1 MRDLVTFREA
11 LRERLRAV
19 GRTQQQLARAIGL
32 HPHVLSHKLHE
43 RDGAVLTRPEVV
55 SIVVT
60 MAGWGGTD
68 SKADAVALLALMGLP
83 PEAIPAES
91 WAAKPLT
98 PLPEGLLPEGLVPE
112 VRLEGGRPAAHG
124 GGQAPRAAQCA
135 ISNAGRTPVGG
146 PAAPSARPCAFL
158 SAGKKPRKLWRPYSA
173 REERGS

>member
-60 MAGWGGTD
+60 MAGWGGTR

-112 VRLEGGRPAAHG
+112 VRLEGGRPAA
-124 GGQAPRAAQCA
+124 AAGPTSDATPNCYLQRRE
-135 ISNAGRTPVGG
+135 NALRPSS
-146 PAAPSARPCAFL
+146 PSARPCAFL

-173 REERGS
+173 RKERGS